1 MAWKHE
7 QFALSVLPQ
16 NSQTGDILR
25 KSLLEALEQEGL
37 YMFQALATVSE
48 AEGKDRAPN
57 QVSSSIQ
64 KARAIVQDCLLK
76 QRPRSEL

>member
-37 YMFQALATVSE
+37 SRFQVLAKFLKLKEKTEQESAV
-48 AEGKDRAPN
+48 
-57 QVSSSIQ
+57 IQ
-64 KARAIVQDCLLK
+64 TARAIARVA
-76 QRPRSEL
+76 S